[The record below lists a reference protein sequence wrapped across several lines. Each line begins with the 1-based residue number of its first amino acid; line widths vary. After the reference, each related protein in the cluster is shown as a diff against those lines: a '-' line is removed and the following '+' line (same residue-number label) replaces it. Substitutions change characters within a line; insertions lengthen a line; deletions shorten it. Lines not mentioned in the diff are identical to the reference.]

1 MNKIVIAGAGV
12 FGTAL
17 AERLSENPENHV
29 TLYTI
34 ESSVVEDINSNHQN
48 RAYFPSRHLR
58 KEITASGDAACMDDA
73 DAVFLVIPSK
83 AIEGFCAS
91 LVGRLRE
98 DALIINM
105 AKGFSNDGRFLP
117 EVIPFR
123 RVGCMKGPTF
133 AVEVLNG
140 LPSALTYGGT
150 HEDYLWLKG
159 TVLADT
165 GIITDYTADM
175 RAAELLSILKN
186 MYAIAIGI
194 ISGRY
199 NSPNVDFIMVTKAV
213 NEMKDLLLLYGC
225 EEQTIFNY
233 CGIGDLG
240 LTSLND
246 LSRNRTLGLLIGKGF
261 ANDTHSGVVIEG
273 MKTIKVMGELIIERH
288 LEDKFTTLLA
298 LYDLIYGSS
307 DLNQYIVTVLS

>member
-1 MNKIVIAGAGV
+1 MNKIIIAGAGV

-17 AERLSENPENHV
+17 AERLAANPENEV
-29 TLYTI
+29 TLYSI
-34 ESSVVEDINSNHQN
+34 EPDVVIDINENHQN

-58 KEITASGDAACMDDA
+58 KELTASGDIACMADA
-73 DAVFLVIPSK
+73 DVIFLVIPSK
-83 AIEGFCAS
+83 AIESFCSMIAS
-91 LVGRLRE
+91 VIRE

-105 AKGFSNDGRFLP
+105 AKGFAADGRFLTDL
-117 EVIPFR
+117 IPFR

-140 LPSALTYGGT
+140 IPSALTYGGEI
-150 HEDYLWLKG
+150 EDYRELTETILSG
-159 TVLADT
+159 T
-165 GIITDYTADM
+165 GIITDHTHDM
-175 RAAELLSILKN
+175 RSAELLSILKN
-186 MYAIAIGI
+186 MYAVAIGI

-213 NEMKDLLLLYGC
+213 NEMKSLLKLYGC
-225 EEQTIFNY
+225 SEDTIFNY

-261 ANDTHSGVVIEG
+261 ANDPQSGVVLEG
-273 MKTIKVMGELIIERH
+273 MKTIRIMGELIFSKG
-288 LEDKFTTLLA
+288 LEKQFTVLTS
-298 LYDLIYGSS
+298 LYQLIYGED
-307 DLNQYIVTVLS
+307 DLNAYMLNVLS

>member
-1 MNKIVIAGAGV
+1 MNNIVIAGAGV

-17 AERLSENPENHV
+17 AERLSTNPNNRL

-34 ESSVVEDINSNHQN
+34 EPKVVEDIMENHQN

-58 KEITASGDAACMDDA
+58 KEITASGDISCIYDA
-73 DAVFLVIPSK
+73 DYLFLVIPSK
-83 AIEGFCAS
+83 AIEGFCRS
-91 LVGRLRE
+91 LLGKIKEECLV
-98 DALIINM
+98 INM
-105 AKGFSNDGRFLP
+105 AKGFADDGQFLP
-117 EVIPFR
+117 ELIPFAH
-123 RVGCMKGPTF
+123 VGCMKGPTF

-140 LPSALTYGGT
+140 LPSALTYGGD
-150 HEDYLWLKG
+150 HDDYLRIRDS
-159 TVLADT
+159 VLADT

-175 RAAELLSILKN
+175 RAAEMLSILKN

-194 ISGRY
+194 VSGRY

-213 NEMKDLLLLYGC
+213 NEMKRLLALYGC
-225 EEQTIFNY
+225 SEDAIFKY

-261 ANDTHSGVVIEG
+261 ANDPKSGVVLEG
-273 MKTIKVMGELIIERH
+273 MKTIKIMGDLIFQKH
-288 LEDKFTTLLA
+288 LEENFTILQA
-298 LYDLIYGSS
+298 LYELIYGDSN
-307 DLNQYIVTVLS
+307 LNNYIVSVLS